1 MEKCLEHKNNMINT
15 SIADTTFM
23 TKWLYTVHIS
33 RNYDEMTV

>member
-23 TKWLYTVHIS
+23 TK
-33 RNYDEMTV
+33 